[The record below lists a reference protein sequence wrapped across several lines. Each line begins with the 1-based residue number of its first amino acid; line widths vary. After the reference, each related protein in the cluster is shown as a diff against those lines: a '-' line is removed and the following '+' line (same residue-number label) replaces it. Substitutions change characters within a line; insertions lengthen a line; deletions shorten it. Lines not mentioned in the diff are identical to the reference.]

1 MKTRTRARLARL
13 EARLAKSGATENDLI
28 GYEFKSI
35 VMSIVAFYAGELRP
49 EDSLATALARA
60 IGITA
65 GELKSSLSSNNR
77 EDPDVWPMIL
87 DKLNAMV
94 AAHGGRPVTENGS
107 LILERSPQDDG
118 RRNGLEVLDELYG
131 ELPEGLKERHRL
143 LPCFADY
150 LL

>member
-1 MKTRTRARLARL
+1 VSKV
-13 EARLAKSGATENDLI
+13 SGVSGEIIEPKDKQYYPTV
-28 GYEFKSI
+28 KI
-35 VMSIVAFYAGELRP
+35 VWDP
-49 EDSLATALARA
+49 KK